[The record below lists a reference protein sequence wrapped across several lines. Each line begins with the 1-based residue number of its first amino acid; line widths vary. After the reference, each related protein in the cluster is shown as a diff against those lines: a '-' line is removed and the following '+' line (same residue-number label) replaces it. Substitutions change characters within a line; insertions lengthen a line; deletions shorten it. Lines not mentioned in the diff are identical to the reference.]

1 MIKYCQT
8 NDQRFLP
15 LSRQRTWRLWDLRNL
30 NVLVLVLTIAL
41 FVGYLAM
48 NNQAAANGFTI
59 KAIERRIADLEER
72 RRQLDL
78 DVLGRQSM
86 SNVESQVKGLGFVP
100 VDGVDFL
107 TAVGGAV
114 AVK

>member
-1 MIKYCQT
+1 MINYLQT
-8 NDQRFLP
+8 TDRRYLP
-15 LSRQRTWRLWDLRNL
+15 LSRQPAWRLWDIRNL
-30 NVLVLVLTIAL
+30 NVLLLIATIAM
-41 FVGYLAM
+41 FMGYLAM
-48 NNQAAANGFTI
+48 NNQSAANGFTI
-59 KAIERRIADLEER
+59 RDIERKIADLEEQ

-86 SNVESQVKGLGFVP
+86 SNVESQVKNLGFVP
-100 VDGVDFL
+100 VSNVDFL

>member
-1 MIKYCQT
+1 MIKYSQT
-8 NDQRFLP
+8 NERRYLP
-15 LSRQRTWRLWDLRNL
+15 LSRQRTWQLWDLRSL
-30 NVLVLVLTIAL
+30 NVLVLVATVAM

-59 KAIERRIADLEER
+59 KSIEKKIADLEER
-72 RRQLDL
+72 KRQLDL

-86 SNVESQVKGLGFVP
+86 SNVESQVKGLGYVP
-100 VDGVDFL
+100 VENVDFL

>member
-1 MIKYCQT
+1 MIKYFQNT
-8 NDQRFLP
+8 DKRFLP
-15 LSRQRTWRLWDLRNL
+15 LSRQRTWQLWDLRSL
-30 NVLVLVLTIAL
+30 NVLIMAVTVAM

-48 NNQAAANGFTI
+48 NNQAAANGFAI
-59 KAIERRIADLEER
+59 KDIEKKIADMQEQ

-78 DVLGRQSM
+78 DVLGRQAM
-86 SNVESQVKGLGFVP
+86 SNVDSQVKNLGFVP
-100 VDGVDFL
+100 VQNVDFL